1 MFRQNLCLEEI
12 NSWWDNSITWFYV
25 QVYCAFSQE
34 NIKVI
39 FAAIRMMLKILCS
52 PLSMKWVYEK
62 LKLMWLSAALKK
74 TLQAITTFIIHNKN
88 KDTKLQIIL
97 RKLEIFCF
105 PFIKK
110 KCLLIPCT
118 FIIISTLA
126 PLCPLPDEYS
136 GEGGVLCDNQ

>member
-62 LKLMWLSAALKK
+62 LKLMWLSAEKNFAGY
-74 TLQAITTFIIHNKN
+74 HNFHN
-88 KDTKLQIIL
+88 T
-97 RKLEIFCF
+97 
-105 PFIKK
+105 
-110 KCLLIPCT
+110 
-118 FIIISTLA
+118 
-126 PLCPLPDEYS
+126 
-136 GEGGVLCDNQ
+136 